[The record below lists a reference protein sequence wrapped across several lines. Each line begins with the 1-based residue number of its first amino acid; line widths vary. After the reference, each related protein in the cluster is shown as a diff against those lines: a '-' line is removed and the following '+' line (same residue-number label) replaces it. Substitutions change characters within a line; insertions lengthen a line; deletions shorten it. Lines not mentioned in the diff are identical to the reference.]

1 MEREEE
7 VMYLNEFAVA
17 ADRTKR
23 LGLNCPNIEVS
34 NERFLSEEK
43 MDQFPSALRDAV
55 GEIGVEEVIAQC
67 LSIHHR
73 LLNPVSAILGVP
85 AYYTIGFVETSAG
98 LLFEQDEENLR
109 TILESGFPSLKLKIH
124 AWLSLPSME
133 ILDFSLPTSYAVV
146 NNMEEGI
153 GGLILAHADELKHG
167 MKYHPML
174 IGDDFLRKTGALI
187 EF

>member
-1 MEREEE
+1 
-7 VMYLNEFAVA
+7 MYLNEFAVA

-146 NNMEEGI
+146 NNTEEGI

>member
-1 MEREEE
+1 
-7 VMYLNEFAVA
+7 MYLDEFAA
-17 ADRTKR
+17 AAERTKR
-23 LGLNCPNIEVS
+23 LGLNCPNIDVS
-34 NERFLSEEK
+34 DERFLSEEK
-43 MDQFPSALRDAV
+43 MNQFPSALIDAV
-55 GEIGVEEVIAQC
+55 GEFGIREVAAQC

-85 AYYTIGFVETSAG
+85 AYYTIGFVETSSG
-98 LLFEQDEENLR
+98 LLFEQDEESLR
-109 TILESGFPSLKLKIH
+109 TMLESGIPSRKLKIH

-133 ILDFSLPTSYAVV
+133 ILDFSLPTSYAVM

-153 GGLILAHADELKHG
+153 GGLILAHADDLKHG